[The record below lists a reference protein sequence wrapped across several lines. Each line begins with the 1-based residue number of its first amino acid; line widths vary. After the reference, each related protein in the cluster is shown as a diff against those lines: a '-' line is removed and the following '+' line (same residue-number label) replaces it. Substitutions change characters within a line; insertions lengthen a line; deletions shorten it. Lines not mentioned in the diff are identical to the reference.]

1 MYIINEYQT
10 TNGITAIV
18 TPTTREDRNQAISVF
33 YTKCAAA
40 AVSAVEIHTVTI
52 CTDEGLPV
60 LPPQCF
66 KHEIQVQE
74 NNE

>member
-10 TNGITAIV
+10 NNGSTAIV
-18 TPTTREDRNQAISVF
+18 TPATSADRNQAISVF

-40 AVSAVEIHTVTI
+40 AISGVQVHTVTI

-66 KHEIQVQE
+66 KHETPV
-74 NNE
+74 